1 MSEGATDTN
10 KEIKPTSFPFMM
22 KTNSLSRDNT
32 ALLSEELSGNISNIG
47 NNYTPSIISG
57 AGGNQGTI
65 VNLPDVSKS
74 TGSGDCFIVNQD
86 TKLFSADRE
95 CHGNVPITWKD
106 ANGQQC
112 LTVLLRMERR

>member
-1 MSEGATDTN
+1 MSEGATDPN

-22 KTNSLSRDNT
+22 RVNSLSIDNS
-32 ALLSEELSGNISNIG
+32 ALLSEELLGNIG

-57 AGGNQGTI
+57 AGGNQGAT
-65 VNLPDVSKS
+65 VNLPDVSNS
-74 TGSGDCFIVNQD
+74 TGTGGCFIVNQD

-112 LTVLLRMERR
+112 LTVLLRMEWR

>member
-1 MSEGATDTN
+1 MSEEATEPN

-22 KTNSLSRDNT
+22 TVNSLSIDNS
-32 ALLSEELSGNISNIG
+32 ALLSEELSGSIS

-74 TGSGDCFIVNQD
+74 TGTDNCFIVNQD
-86 TKLFSADRE
+86 TKLFSAERE